1 MMTSGT
7 MTTDG
12 NAPTYVNNGGTATI
26 RGGTIIQSQN
36 NSPLVYNKVGTTN
49 IDGMSFTH
57 NSSVLKNGNAIDD
70 SVIMNLTN
78 CNITSTGS
86 TAITNYGSLTITN
99 GSVTSSAAN
108 AINNSRKVTLKG
120 NAKITSSIKNYPTI
134 YNKSGATLTKDST
147 VTVTNTGGGTAIY
160 NAS

>member
-1 MMTSGT
+1 
-7 MTTDG
+7 
-12 NAPTYVNNGGTATI
+12 
-26 RGGTIIQSQN
+26 
-36 NSPLVYNKVGTTN
+36 
-49 IDGMSFTH
+49 MSFTH

-70 SVIMNLTN
+70 SIIMNLTN